1 MISLIL
7 HEIATTDMM
16 MHHSLYSL
24 SPRKLT
30 IKKTS
35 RAAAEASSKPSAFS
49 TYKQE
54 EDEEFAEFFKNLGL
68 FVQDACLPAGCTLFM
83 QFSLVSQ
90 SV

>member
-16 MHHSLYSL
+16 MHHSL

-90 SV
+90 CV